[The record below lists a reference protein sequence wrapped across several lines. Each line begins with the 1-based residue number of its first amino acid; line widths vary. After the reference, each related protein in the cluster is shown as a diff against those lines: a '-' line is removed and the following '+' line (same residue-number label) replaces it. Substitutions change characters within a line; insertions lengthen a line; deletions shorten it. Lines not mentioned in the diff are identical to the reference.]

1 MVSPF
6 KYCSSI
12 CAIGIMPGRISPEKE
27 SRIVELSLQG
37 MSQTE
42 IAKSLTVSQSTVSE
56 VISRHKKKSTTT
68 LDGTSTGRDVRHE
81 FDKLRSIS
89 ADLRKAGITVD
100 EAKIGCRLVEELTKF
115 GGSLDMLSSLIAVY
129 RRIIPK
135 DFPVEDFVEASTQ
148 LIRLEKESGMSYKDL
163 MATYEGTCRKLV
175 ELKDQI
181 EDRNRELNEIV
192 KKRKEAEADL
202 QKWLEEN
209 RITLTRV
216 QQALEMRES
225 LDEFGLSLEKGEIVG
240 SMLRFFANLIESKGL
255 SPKEAAATLEKFL
268 ENVSTLDQARSAIE
282 TQVEK
287 LATEKDSLAKDVDG
301 LKSEKT
307 KLELENSFLKEA
319 TASVL
324 ELREKYGMGVD
335 EIVRIRSQAQ
345 KYGPPASILQAL
357 DAYRSLKDLQRQK
370 SGLEES
376 IEELTQTEA
385 KLRQGIK
392 TVEEDLAALP
402 AKTDQSIEGVKSSL
416 QKFSDQVQGLGDAV
430 GKASSR
436 VDELK
441 ESALAAG
448 REINAI
454 QSRVEGY
461 KLTSM
466 LIDFATKGTGE
477 ENDVVPVAIAILDR
491 LSKWVENQPKYS
503 GTKQQIESLK
513 VNMERQRI
521 LG

>member
-1 MVSPF
+1 
-6 KYCSSI
+6 
-12 CAIGIMPGRISPEKE
+12 
-27 SRIVELSLQG
+27 
-37 MSQTE
+37 
-42 IAKSLTVSQSTVSE
+42 
-56 VISRHKKKSTTT
+56 
-68 LDGTSTGRDVRHE
+68 
-81 FDKLRSIS
+81 
-89 ADLRKAGITVD
+89 
-100 EAKIGCRLVEELTKF
+100 
-115 GGSLDMLSSLIAVY
+115 
-129 RRIIPK
+129 
-135 DFPVEDFVEASTQ
+135 
-148 LIRLEKESGMSYKDL
+148 
-163 MATYEGTCRKLV
+163 
-175 ELKDQI
+175 
-181 EDRNRELNEIV
+181 
-192 KKRKEAEADL
+192 
-202 QKWLEEN
+202 
-209 RITLTRV
+209 
-216 QQALEMRES
+216 
-225 LDEFGLSLEKGEIVG
+225 
-240 SMLRFFANLIESKGL
+240 
-255 SPKEAAATLEKFL
+255 
-268 ENVSTLDQARSAIE
+268 
-282 TQVEK
+282 
-287 LATEKDSLAKDVDG
+287 
-301 LKSEKT
+301 
-307 KLELENSFLKEA
+307 
-319 TASVL
+319 
-324 ELREKYGMGVD
+324 
-335 EIVRIRSQAQ
+335 
-345 KYGPPASILQAL
+345 
-357 DAYRSLKDLQRQK
+357 LKDLQRQK